1 MQQKDPK
8 TDERVEGET
17 KRSRTAQ
24 IDQNNKT
31 KRQEI
36 KVKAEIR
43 QSQRCHSR
51 QEVDRQEVS
60 QGLIGPTCGA
70 RFMETNAT
78 MASFRWSVST
88 SVRGSQGGFRRSTAH
103 VKWT

>member
-43 QSQRCHSR
+43 QHNA
-51 QEVDRQEVS
+51 VTADR
-60 QGLIGPTCGA
+60 
-70 RFMETNAT
+70 
-78 MASFRWSVST
+78 
-88 SVRGSQGGFRRSTAH
+88 
-103 VKWT
+103 KWTDRKSLKDSSVQHAEHVSWKQTQPWHHSGGASQLL